1 MKKNEMM
8 IMQCYMCNFDPK
20 QNFTNCDRYIP
31 GDDDETSKY
40 ILKLVKNAKT
50 SLCSKPAAYTQDSD
64 LAKILPDNPSHFE
77 GFCKIIAEQ
86 MTSLM
91 HQYKAILPGC
101 GVFAWILSE
110 EQNLLVFFKLNY
122 QAGLMAENGS
132 SRWSL
137 NQQLLPSAGKRGTE
151 FFLINMDMQ
160 KIKVSDVTYAF
171 PSDPDRPV
179 NLIAEEILKI
189 SLQPSEQEML
199 DRIEG
204 IMSSEIVKNRR
215 EDAEECMMAYRN
227 SMAAEVYETGRIHMD
242 QVADQVFGENSAAAN
257 ECKEVFTCNQIPRIP
272 IPVSKGVERKLQKK
286 HKIMTSTGIE
296 VLIPPELLQNES
308 FFKYEEAG
316 KNIKITIRDVSG
328 KVE

>member
-50 SLCSKPAAYTQDSD
+50 SLRSKPAAYTQDSD

-122 QAGLMAENGS
+122 QAGWSDGRKWFLQVEPEPAAASICWKTWYGILPDQYGYAEN
-132 SRWSL
+132 
-137 NQQLLPSAGKRGTE
+137 Q
-151 FFLINMDMQ
+151 
-160 KIKVSDVTYAF
+160 
-171 PSDPDRPV
+171 
-179 NLIAEEILKI
+179 
-189 SLQPSEQEML
+189 
-199 DRIEG
+199 
-204 IMSSEIVKNRR
+204 
-215 EDAEECMMAYRN
+215 
-227 SMAAEVYETGRIHMD
+227 
-242 QVADQVFGENSAAAN
+242 
-257 ECKEVFTCNQIPRIP
+257 
-272 IPVSKGVERKLQKK
+272 GV
-286 HKIMTSTGIE
+286 
-296 VLIPPELLQNES
+296 
-308 FFKYEEAG
+308 
-316 KNIKITIRDVSG
+316 
-328 KVE
+328 